1 MAHFDFIRFFMIFIL
16 FLCLIFSA
24 VIFFIKMYFYKKMKD
39 DGEDV
44 RIFSKGFMAVGII
57 LLIPYSIIIAY
68 QLIDFFKGMDNN
80 LFPMIATIYLP
91 AWFISSVCLVGN
103 NSMVIG
109 AKRYFYSDIQKI
121 ELNNTTYIITMADGR
136 VKKPA
141 VMFGR
146 EKLNE
151 ELKKIQPKLMTN

>member
-1 MAHFDFIRFFMIFIL
+1 MTNFDYSEFLMILVF

-24 VIFFIKMYFYKKMKD
+24 VIFAIKMYFHKKMKD

-57 LLIPYSIIIAY
+57 LLIPYSIIITY
-68 QLIDFFKGMDNN
+68 QLIDFFKGMVSN

-109 AKRYFYSDIQKI
+109 AKRYFYCDIQKI
-121 ELNNTTYIITMADGR
+121 EKKYSTYIITMADGT